1 VCGALAHE
9 TSRHRISDKDLRTSF
24 VDGDD
29 LLALVNRS
37 PTGALAAD
45 YVPKDLVELGS
56 LAPKDGRACEATQ
69 CLRMPAATALKA
81 LLAAM
86 SAKGFPGR
94 VESAYRSYDNQCGT
108 FLNWV
113 KKGDFCGATEQ
124 SALPGHSQHQL
135 GTTVDLFTEEWAR
148 DPRGVFREGF
158 GCTPGGVWMR
168 EHAHE
173 FGFVMSYP
181 IHPDDEHSKQRCV
194 TRWDIP
200 IGINPKTGYRYEHW
214 HFRYLGKENAAEF
227 QAAYLASATK
237 GAEAITLEQWLRGK
251 LGLGPADAELP
262 VCDGCNCGACATL
275 TTDGKGPCKDNAVL
289 MREGQAPSG
298 AQELP
303 EIAAVKVHKHG
314 AHTVTLSVTIEVP
327 QGTLTQPPIFGK
339 LVTPYTE
346 TTSYLTLAPFVNT
359 LPRAYAPLPSATR
372 LAIEPVPRDANTTH
386 WPYRYAL
393 AGQDPAPIYNRAN
406 VVLPVRA
413 GTLRMEIL
421 IPRGAT
427 EIKLGLEHGG
437 VVKESRSLRVGE

>member
-1 VCGALAHE
+1 M
-9 TSRHRISDKDLRTSF
+9 
-24 VDGDD
+24 
-29 LLALVNRS
+29 LALVNRS

-45 YVPKDLVELGS
+45 YAPKDLVELGS
-56 LAPKDGRACEATQ
+56 LASKDARACEATQ
-69 CLRMPAATALKA
+69 CLRLAAATALKA

-113 KKGDFCGATEQ
+113 RKGDFCGATEQ

-158 GCTPGGVWMR
+158 GCTAAGTWLR

-181 IHPDDEHSKQRCV
+181 IHPDDEHPKQRCV

-214 HFRYLGKENAAEF
+214 HFRYIGKDNAAEF
-227 QAAYLASATK
+227 QAAATASASK
-237 GAEAITLEQWLRGK
+237 GPDALTLEQWLRSK
-251 LGLGPADAELP
+251 LSLGPADAELP

-275 TTDGKGPCKDNAVL
+275 VTDGKGPCKDNAVI
-289 MREGQAPSG
+289 MRDGVPPAG
-298 AQELP
+298 AAELP
-303 EIAAVKVHKHG
+303 EIAAAKVHKHG
-314 AHTVTLSVTIEVP
+314 AHVVTLTVTLEVP

-339 LVTPYTE
+339 LVTPYSE
-346 TTSYLTLAPFVNT
+346 SSSYLTLAPLPNT
-359 LPRAYAPLPSATR
+359 KPRAFPPLAGATR
-372 LAIEPVPRDANTTH
+372 LAIEPTPRAPNMPP
-386 WPYRYAL
+386 WPYRFAL
-393 AGQDPAPIYNRAN
+393 AGQDPAPIYDRAN
-406 VVLPVRA
+406 VVLPVRP
-413 GTLRMEIL
+413 GTMRIEVQV
-421 IPRGAT
+421 PRGAS
-427 EIKLGLEHGG
+427 EIKLGIEHAGT
-437 VVKESRSLRVGE
+437 VKESRSLRIVE